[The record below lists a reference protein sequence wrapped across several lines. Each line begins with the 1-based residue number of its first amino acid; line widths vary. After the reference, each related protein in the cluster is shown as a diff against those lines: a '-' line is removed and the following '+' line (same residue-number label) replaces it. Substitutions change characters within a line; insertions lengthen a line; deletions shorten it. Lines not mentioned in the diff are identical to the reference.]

1 MSNKLFF
8 IYVAKNEEW
17 KQRYEEDWEYVTAMT
32 RFFKWWIKHEFDV
45 DIALESDILPII
57 PGKIFDRPSLPYL
70 IRDHSK
76 RGDSIFHFY
85 LPYFKPFWTD
95 CRPLEGYHAENFGM
109 VKWHRPKQLSS
120 SCYENEKYFAD
131 NNCAQISHVL
141 AHEFLRRNNNKR
153 KIYFDGIH
161 KLWSLHIEGSE
172 PFLYYNRIFKRVT
185 ANSEYR
191 FVTIDLSKL

>member
-1 MSNKLFF
+1 MLDKLFF

-17 KQRYEEDWEYVTAMT
+17 KQLYEEDWEYVSSMT
-32 RFFKWWIKHEFDV
+32 RFFKWWIRHEFAF
-45 DIALESDILPII
+45 DIKVESDILPII

-70 IRDHSK
+70 LRDHSQ
-76 RGDSIFHFY
+76 RGDSTFHFY

-95 CRPLEGYHAENFGM
+95 CRPLAGYHAPNFGM
-109 VKWHRPKQLSS
+109 VTWYRPKHRSS
-120 SCYENEKYFAD
+120 SRYENEKFFAD

-141 AHEFLRRNNNKR
+141 SHELLRRGNNKR

-161 KLWSLHIEGSE
+161 KLWNRHTDGSE
-172 PFLYYNRIFKRVT
+172 PFLYYNRIFKKV
-185 ANSEYR
+185 SKEGEYR